1 MREQGERKTTVTRFS
16 GSRVSTIGTVHIKFW
31 HTENKQYATSNSSSR
46 VYGIYRYL
54 ASPIEHYK

>member
-31 HTENKQYATSNSSSR
+31 HIENKQYTR